1 MEEARKE
8 GEASMQEMTA
18 KMEELANMQ
27 LAIQEN
33 EEKIAGLMEQI
44 EVAKNAPKKEPE
56 PEPEKKVEVKEKKQL
71 TKKKE

>member
-8 GEASMQEMTA
+8 GEA

-44 EVAKNAPKKEPE
+44 EEAKNAPKKEPE
-56 PEPEKKVEVKEKKQL
+56 PEPDK
-71 TKKKE
+71 

>member
-8 GEASMQEMTA
+8 GETSMQEMTA

-33 EEKIAGLMEQI
+33 EEKSFTINSLI
-44 EVAKNAPKKEPE
+44 Y
-56 PEPEKKVEVKEKKQL
+56 
-71 TKKKE
+71 